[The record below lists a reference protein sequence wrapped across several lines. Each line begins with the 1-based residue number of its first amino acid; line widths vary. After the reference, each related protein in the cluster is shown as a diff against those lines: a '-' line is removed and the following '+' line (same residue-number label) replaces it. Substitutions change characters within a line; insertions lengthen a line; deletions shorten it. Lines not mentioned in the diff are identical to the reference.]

1 MKNYIKVFTIAI
13 IGFAFTACE
22 TYDFE
27 SEQYNNV
34 VNLLS
39 NSAQIYDRQ
48 VSSLRASGDTIFLVA
63 GLSGT
68 TLANKPYNVA

>member
-13 IGFAFTACE
+13 IGFAFAACE

-27 SEQYNNV
+27 SEQYKNV

-48 VSSLRASGDTIFLVA
+48 VSSLRASGDTIF
-63 GLSGT
+63 
-68 TLANKPYNVA
+68 